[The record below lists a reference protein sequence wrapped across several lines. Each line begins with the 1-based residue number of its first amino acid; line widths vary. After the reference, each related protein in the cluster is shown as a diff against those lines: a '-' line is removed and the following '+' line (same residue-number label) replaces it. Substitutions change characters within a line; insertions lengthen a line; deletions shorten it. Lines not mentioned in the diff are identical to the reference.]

1 MLVQTCEWMIL
12 DVDADVLPDF
22 HEQQLPL
29 LKHVL
34 LKSTLW
40 ENSNRRAWKVLGYH
54 RQKLEHWIWLLCHFF
69 WVSQGGCLKIM
80 LKFYPH
86 ILRGNVWRY
95 PPCNYSQQFRG
106 YGWLLLIVRNQFWNP
121 LEASNLRVQKKHEH
135 VSAGGRVR
143 ALRYESVWMS
153 RVARCVT
160 EWHKGVSVFPGWES
174 EQNLK
179 KRAYPPYIQTYHLK
193 IDLWK
198 RR

>member
-1 MLVQTCEWMIL
+1 MSFSKARYGKTQIEGR
-12 DVDADVLPDF
+12 
-22 HEQQLPL
+22 E
-29 LKHVL
+29 
-34 LKSTLW
+34 KSWDTIGRSLST
-40 ENSNRRAWKVLGYH
+40 EFGFCV
-54 RQKLEHWIWLLCHFF
+54 IFF